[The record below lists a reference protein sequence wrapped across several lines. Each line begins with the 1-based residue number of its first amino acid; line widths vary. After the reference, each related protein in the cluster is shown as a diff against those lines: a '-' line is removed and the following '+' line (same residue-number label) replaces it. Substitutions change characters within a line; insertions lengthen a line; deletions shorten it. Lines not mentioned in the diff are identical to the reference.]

1 VIARGRDDDLWQGHR
16 VIAPSSSLACWL
28 TMTTATSPWTGRAP
42 GRCVSS
48 APCTSRAALGGRCRP
63 TGGHDPL
70 SFGPARDRGEEL
82 AADGA
87 ASRRAR
93 RDQRVARGP
102 IALADACRHPHDDAH
117 DATAALLDPV

>member
-1 VIARGRDDDLWQGHR
+1 VVESGVLADDDHGDVGVDRPRAGPMHVER
-16 VIAPSSSLACWL
+16 PMHVA
-28 TMTTATSPWTGRAP
+28 GRP
-42 GRCVSS
+42 GRPLSS
-48 APCTSRAALGGRCRP
+48 H
-63 TGGHDPL
+63 GGHDPL
-70 SFGPARDRGEEL
+70 SFGPAHDRGEEV